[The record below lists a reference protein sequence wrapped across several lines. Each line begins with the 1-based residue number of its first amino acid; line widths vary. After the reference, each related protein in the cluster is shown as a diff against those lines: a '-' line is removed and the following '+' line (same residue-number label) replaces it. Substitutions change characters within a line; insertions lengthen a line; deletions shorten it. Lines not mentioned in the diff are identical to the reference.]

1 MSTVNV
7 RPSRDAAAS
16 VNYVLYGNSREV
28 RVRLVADGTT
38 RAAAFRLSVATGD
51 VTTAAFVTRAE
62 HLAQAHGRKNMLYS
76 YVLAF
81 HPDEFDVSAP
91 GDMERIA
98 DVASELVE
106 RMHSA
111 DYLVVVHA
119 DSLGG
124 HGHAH
129 VLVINHDNLTGKS
142 LQRYTSWKHGLRQ
155 LNDELMR
162 DEGLLVLPDPEEPK
176 AEWEL
181 RREEFAS
188 DGFEQVLGDKVYAA
202 LADPRSV
209 DRESFED
216 VLAEYDITLAVTDRD
231 GWSYKMRRLDN
242 GKYGRKK
249 ASGLTPEF
257 TAVGAQQVFEYHAQR
272 GQAHG
277 AVGQHQGAGRTAADF
292 GDVGALDLDASRRR
306 AAAHEAHEV
315 SRGSDGVREDHGRAA
330 GHEAREVVDLAAART
345 ALELAARRRDEEQAE
360 RDREDARNHRQAAE
374 HDRSGQAPRRKL
386 GAQVGPGRLRD
397 GLEDREPD
405 ADDDFGLD

>member
-16 VNYVLYGNSREV
+16 VSYVLYGNSTKLRI
-28 RVRLVADGTT
+28 RLVADGET

-51 VTTAAFVTRAE
+51 ATPVTFIRRAE
-62 HLAQAHGRKNMLYS
+62 QLAEAHGRKNMLYS

-81 HPDEFDVSAP
+81 HPDEFDVSAS

-98 DVASELVE
+98 DVASELAV

-111 DYLVVVHA
+111 DYMVVVHA
-119 DSLGG
+119 DSQGG

-129 VLVINHDNLTGKS
+129 ILLINHDNLTGKS

-155 LNDELMR
+155 MNDELMR

-176 AEWEL
+176 ADWEL

-188 DGFEQVLGDKVYAA
+188 DGFEQILGDKVYAA

-209 DRESFED
+209 NREAFEA
-216 VLAEYDITLAVTDRD
+216 VLAEYGITLAVTNRD

-257 TAVGAQQVFEYHAQR
+257 TAEGAQQVFDYHAQR

-277 AVGQHQGAGRTAADF
+277 AAGHNQRAGRTAAEF

-306 AAAHEAHEV
+306 AATHEAHEV
-315 SRGSDGVREDHGRAA
+315 SRGSDDVREDHGRAA
-330 GHEAREVVDLAAART
+330 GDAARETVDLAAART
-345 ALELAARRRDEEQAE
+345 ALELSARRRDEEQTE
-360 RDREDARNHRQAAE
+360 RDREDARRNREAAE
-374 HDRSGQAPRRKL
+374 CERSGETARRAL
-386 GAQVGPGRLRD
+386 RSPLGPGRSRD
-397 GLEDREPD
+397 DAEDRGTV
-405 ADDDFGLD
+405 ADDSFSRH

>member
-16 VNYVLYGNSREV
+16 VNYVLYGNSSKL

-38 RAAAFRLSVATGD
+38 RAAAFRLSTVGDATP
-51 VTTAAFVTRAE
+51 AAFSARAE
-62 HLAQAHGRKNMLYS
+62 RLAEAHGRRNMLYS

-81 HPDEFDVSAP
+81 HPDEFDVRVS

-98 DVASELVE
+98 EVASEMAE

-111 DYLVVVHA
+111 DYMVVVHA

-129 VLVINHDNLTGKS
+129 ILVINHDNLTGKS
-142 LQRYTSWKHGLRQ
+142 LQRYTSWRHGLRQ
-155 LNDELMR
+155 LNDELMQ

-188 DGFEQVLGDKVYAA
+188 DGFEQILGDKVYAA
-202 LADPRSV
+202 LADPRSIN
-209 DRESFED
+209 RESFD
-216 VLAEYDITLAVTDRD
+216 KVLAEYDVTLAVTDRD

-257 TAVGAQQVFEYHAQR
+257 TAEGAQPIFDYHAQR

-277 AVGQHQGAGRTAADF
+277 AAGHDQRAGRMAAEF
-292 GDVGALDLDASRRR
+292 GDVEALDLDASLRR
-306 AAAHEAHEV
+306 AATREAHED
-315 SRGSDGVREDHGRAA
+315 SRGSDNVREDHGRAT
-330 GHEAREVVDLAAART
+330 GHPTPEPVDLAAART
-345 ALELAARRRDEEQAE
+345 ALERAARRRDEEQAE
-360 RDREDARNHRQAAE
+360 RDREDARNHREAAE
-374 HDRSGQAPRRKL
+374 RERSGDASGGNLR
-386 GAQVGPGRLRD
+386 AQVGPGRPHD
-397 GLEDREPD
+397 GPEDRGAV
-405 ADDDFGLD
+405 ADNDYSLD

>member
-16 VNYVLYGNSREV
+16 VSYVLYGNSTKL
-28 RVRLVADGTT
+28 RVRLVATGST
-38 RAAAFRLSVATGD
+38 RAAAIRLSVVAEDATP
-51 VTTAAFVTRAE
+51 AAFIARAE
-62 HLAQAHGRKNMLYS
+62 RLAEAHGRKNMLYS

-81 HPDEFDVSAP
+81 HPDEFDVSASN
-91 GDMERIA
+91 DMQRIA
-98 DVASELVE
+98 DVARGMAE

-111 DYLVVVHA
+111 DYMVVVHA
-119 DSLGG
+119 DSIGG

-129 VLVINHDNLTGKS
+129 ILVINHDNLTGKS

-162 DEGLLVLPDPEEPK
+162 DEGLRVLPNPQEPK

-188 DGFEQVLGDKVYAA
+188 EGFEQVLGDTVYAA

-209 DRESFED
+209 NRNSFEE
-216 VLAEYDITLAVTDRD
+216 VLAESDVTLAVTNRD

-242 GKYGRKK
+242 GQYGRKK
-249 ASGLTPEF
+249 ASALTPEF
-257 TAVGAQQVFEYHAQR
+257 TAEGAQPIFDHHAQR

-277 AVGQHQGAGRTAADF
+277 VAGHDQRAGRTSAEF

-306 AAAHEAHEV
+306 AATHEAHPV
-315 SRGSDGVREDHGRAA
+315 SRGSDDVRQDHGRAA
-330 GHEAREVVDLAAART
+330 GHQAQQSVDLAAART
-345 ALELAARRRDEEQAE
+345 ALELAARRRDEEQTD
-360 RDREDARNHRQAAE
+360 RDREDARNHREAAE
-374 HDRSGQAPRRKL
+374 RERSGEAARR
-386 GAQVGPGRLRD
+386 AFRPQIRPGRSHDDVEARGAGGGDDL
-397 GLEDREPD
+397 GLE
-405 ADDDFGLD
+405 

>member
-16 VNYVLYGNSREV
+16 VNYVLYGNSTKL
-28 RVRLVADGTT
+28 RVRLVADGAT
-38 RAAAFRLSVATGD
+38 RAAAFRLSVAAGD
-51 VTTAAFVTRAE
+51 VTPAAFVARAE
-62 HLAQAHGRKNMLYS
+62 HLTETHGRKNMLYS

-81 HPDEFDVSAP
+81 HPDEFDVSAS

-98 DVASELVE
+98 DVAMELAE

-111 DYLVVVHA
+111 DYMVVVHA

-129 VLVINHDNLTGKS
+129 ILISNHDNLTGKS

-209 DRESFED
+209 NRESFEE

-257 TAVGAQQVFEYHAQR
+257 TAVGAQRVFEYHAKR

-277 AVGQHQGAGRTAADF
+277 AAGHDQGAGRTATEF

-306 AAAHEAHEV
+306 AATHEAHEI
-315 SRGSDGVREDHGRAA
+315 SRGSDDVREDHGRAA
-330 GHEAREVVDLAAART
+330 GQEARESVDLAAART

-360 RDREDARNHRQAAE
+360 RDREDARNHREAVE
-374 HDRSGQAPRRKL
+374 HERSGEAARGKL
-386 GAQVGPGRLRD
+386 RAQVRPGRARD
-397 GLEDREPD
+397 GLEDRETV
-405 ADDDFGLD
+405 ADDDFGLE